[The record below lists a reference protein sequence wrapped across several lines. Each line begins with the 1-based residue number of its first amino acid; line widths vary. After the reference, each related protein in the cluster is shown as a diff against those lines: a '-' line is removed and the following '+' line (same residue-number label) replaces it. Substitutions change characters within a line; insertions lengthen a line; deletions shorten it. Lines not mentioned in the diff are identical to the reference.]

1 MFENRVSYKM
11 NYIFEEEVEVNIKV
25 VFWLCVKKGIMI
37 CLYIYDKFLIFM
49 LIYNII
55 NYF

>member
-49 LIYNII
+49 LIYNIKD
-55 NYF
+55 YF